1 MIKLIASDMDGTL
14 LNKQMQISSENISA
28 IKEAQAKGI
37 EFLVATGR
45 APSESQG
52 ILAKAGLHTG
62 FFIIQFQTLNELF
75 HHLGWCPSVN
85 REYKAQFF
93 PFFQGIFIS
102 ILPCG
107 SRHVDH
113 FLAKAFC
120 QFFCYMIRI
129 SGAGKIKNH
138 INNLPDRY

>member
-37 EFLVATGR
+37 EFLVSTGR

-62 FFIIQFQTLNELF
+62 FINLNGAMVF
-75 HHLGWCPSVN
+75 N
-85 REYKAQFF
+85 T
-93 PFFQGIFIS
+93 
-102 ILPCG
+102 
-107 SRHVDH
+107 
-113 FLAKAFC
+113 
-120 QFFCYMIRI
+120 
-129 SGAGKIKNH
+129 AGKLIVNEPIPK
-138 INNLPDRY
+138 